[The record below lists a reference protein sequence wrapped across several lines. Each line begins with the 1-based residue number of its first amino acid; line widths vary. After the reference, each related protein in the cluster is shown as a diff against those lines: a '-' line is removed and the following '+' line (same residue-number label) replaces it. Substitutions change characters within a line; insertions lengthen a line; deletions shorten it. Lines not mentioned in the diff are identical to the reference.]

1 MKKESKKGQWNWIWT
16 IVIFAIIYLTGYH
29 TEVIGQLQRGILAT
43 GLLNPSV
50 ESIQKNEKTTID
62 LNKTNFTMQE
72 LNSGSVKSLL
82 SYSGKILFINI
93 WATWC
98 PPCRAEMPGIQDL
111 YNEFENS
118 SDIQFIMLSVD
129 DDPNIAQKFIDN
141 KNFTFPVFTLTMP
154 LPKELQSNS
163 IPTTFIINQEGEII
177 LKHEG
182 MANYSSKK
190 FKNYL
195 RGLTL

>member
-1 MKKESKKGQWNWIWT
+1 
-16 IVIFAIIYLTGYH
+16 
-29 TEVIGQLQRGILAT
+29 
-43 GLLNPSV
+43 
-50 ESIQKNEKTTID
+50 
-62 LNKTNFTMQE
+62 MQE

-141 KNFTFPVFTLTMP
+141 KNFTFPVNKLISLLCTSSLIF
-154 LPKELQSNS
+154 PKFSFVDL
-163 IPTTFIINQEGEII
+163 FLLLLLLIII
-177 LKHEG
+177 
-182 MANYSSKK
+182 
-190 FKNYL
+190 
-195 RGLTL
+195 

>member
-50 ESIQKNEKTTID
+50 EPIQKNEKTTID

>member
-50 ESIQKNEKTTID
+50 EPIQKNEKTTID

-129 DDPNIAQKFIDN
+129 DDPNIAHKFIDN